1 MYEYSG
7 RALVFGASGGIGQ
20 AFSRFLE
27 NKLGSENVVKISRS
41 FDGFEISDEEKIFKL
56 SESIAGSFNLII
68 NATGVLQTTEEGPE
82 KTINVV
88 KQKSMI
94 DMMTINAIGPA
105 LLLKN
110 FSKKLDKTKFSVFV
124 NLSARVGSITD
135 NRLGGWISYRSSK
148 AALNQIIKTS
158 SIEINRRNKNAIC
171 VGLHPG
177 TVKTSFTEKFQNT
190 TETISPEESVEM
202 MMKVVENLSVD
213 DNGYCFAYD
222 GKASPACTLHSN
234 FQF

>member
-1 MYEYSG
+1 MYEYNG
-7 RALVFGASGGIGQ
+7 RALIFGASGGIGL
-20 AFSRFLE
+20 AFSKFLE
-27 NKLGSENVVKISRS
+27 NKLGIENVIKLSRS
-41 FDGFEISDEEKIFKL
+41 FDGFEISDEEKILKF
-56 SESIAGSFNLII
+56 SESIEGSFSLII
-68 NATGVLQTTEEGPE
+68 NAIGVLQTTEIGPE
-82 KTINVV
+82 KTINAI

-148 AALNQIIKTS
+148 AALNQIIITS

-171 VGLHPG
+171 VGMHPG
-177 TVKTSFTEKFQNT
+177 TVKTRFTEKFQNT

-202 MMKVVENLSVD
+202 MMKVIESLSVD
-213 DNGYCFAYD
+213 DNGFCFAYD
-222 GKASPACTLHSN
+222 GKIIPA
-234 FQF
+234 

>member
-27 NKLGSENVVKISRS
+27 DKLGSENVVNVSRS
-41 FDGFEISDEEKIFKL
+41 FDGFEISDEEKILKF
-56 SESIAGSFNLII
+56 SESIEGSFNLII

-177 TVKTSFTEKFQNT
+177 TVKTKFTEKFQNT
-190 TETISPEESVEM
+190 TETISPKESVEM

-222 GKASPACTLHSN
+222 GKVIPA
-234 FQF
+234 

>member
-1 MYEYSG
+1 MYDYSG

-27 NKLGSENVVKISRS
+27 DKLGSENVVNVSRS
-41 FDGFEISDEEKIFKL
+41 FDGFEISDEEKILKF
-56 SESIAGSFNLII
+56 SESIEGTFNLIV

-190 TETISPEESVEM
+190 TETISPDESVKM
-202 MMKVVENLSVD
+202 MMNVVENLSVD

-222 GKASPACTLHSN
+222 GKVIPA
-234 FQF
+234 

>member
-41 FDGFEISDEEKIFKL
+41 FDGFDISDEEKILKF
-56 SESIAGSFNLII
+56 SESIEGSFNLII

-82 KTINVV
+82 KTINVI

-94 DMMTINAIGPA
+94 DMMTLNAIGPA

-222 GKASPACTLHSN
+222 GKVIPA
-234 FQF
+234 

>member
-27 NKLGSENVVKISRS
+27 DKLGSENVVKVSRS
-41 FDGFEISDEEKIFKL
+41 FDGFDISDEEKILKF
-56 SESIAGSFNLII
+56 SESIEGSFNLII
-68 NATGVLQTTEEGPE
+68 NAIGVLQATEEGPE

-135 NRLGGWISYRSSK
+135 NRLGGWISYRASK

-177 TVKTSFTEKFQNT
+177 TVKTRFTEKFQNT

-202 MMKVVENLSVD
+202 MMKVVENLSVN

-222 GKASPACTLHSN
+222 GKVIPA
-234 FQF
+234 

>member
-27 NKLGSENVVKISRS
+27 DKLGSENVVNVSRS
-41 FDGFEISDEEKIFKL
+41 FDGFEISDEEKILKF
-56 SESIAGSFNLII
+56 SESIEGTFNLII

-88 KQKSMI
+88 KQKLMI

-124 NLSARVGSITD
+124 NLSARVGSIAD

-190 TETISPEESVEM
+190 TETISPDESVKM
-202 MMKVVENLSVD
+202 MMNVVENLSVD

-222 GKASPACTLHSN
+222 GKVLPA
-234 FQF
+234 

>member
-41 FDGFEISDEEKIFKL
+41 FDGFEISDEEKILKF
-56 SESIAGSFNLII
+56 SESIEGSFNLII

-88 KQKSMI
+88 KQKLMI

-177 TVKTSFTEKFQNT
+177 TVKTRFTEKFQNT
-190 TETISPEESVEM
+190 TETISPDESVKM

-222 GKASPACTLHSN
+222 GKVIPA
-234 FQF
+234 

>member
-7 RALVFGASGGIGQ
+7 RALIFGASGGIGL
-20 AFSRFLE
+20 AFSKFLE
-27 NKLGSENVVKISRS
+27 NKLGVENVVKVSRS
-41 FDGFEISDEEKIFKL
+41 FDGFEISDEESVFNFSEKI
-56 SESIAGSFNLII
+56 EGPFNLII

-82 KTINVV
+82 KTINAV
-88 KQKSMI
+88 KKKSMSDI
-94 DMMTINAIGPA
+94 MVINAIGPA
-105 LLLKN
+105 LLLKH
-110 FSKKLDKTKFSVFV
+110 FCKKLDKTKFSVFV

-177 TVKTSFTEKFQNT
+177 TVKTSFTEKFQNSNK
-190 TETISPEESVEM
+190 TISPEESVKM
-202 MMKVVENLSVD
+202 MMKVIERLSIN

-222 GKASPACTLHSN
+222 GKVIPA
-234 FQF
+234 

>member
-1 MYEYSG
+1 MYEYNG
-7 RALVFGASGGIGQ
+7 RALIFGASGGIGL
-20 AFSRFLE
+20 AFSKFLE
-27 NKLGSENVVKISRS
+27 NKLGIENVIKLSRS
-41 FDGFEISDEEKIFKL
+41 FDGFEISDEEKILKF
-56 SESIAGSFNLII
+56 SESIEGSFSLII
-68 NATGVLQTTEEGPE
+68 NAIGVLQTTEIGPE
-82 KTINVV
+82 KTINAV
-88 KQKSMI
+88 KQKSII
-94 DMMTINAIGPA
+94 DMMTINAVGPA

-177 TVKTSFTEKFQNT
+177 TVKTRFTEKFQNT

-202 MMKVVENLSVD
+202 MMKVIESLSVD

-222 GKASPACTLHSN
+222 GKVIPS
-234 FQF
+234 

>member
-27 NKLGSENVVKISRS
+27 NKLGSENVVNVSRS
-41 FDGFEISDEEKIFKL
+41 FDGFEISDEEKILKF
-56 SESIAGSFNLII
+56 SESIEGSFNLII

-190 TETISPEESVEM
+190 TETISPEVSVEM

-222 GKASPACTLHSN
+222 GKVIPA
-234 FQF
+234 

>member
-27 NKLGSENVVKISRS
+27 SKLGSENVVKISRS
-41 FDGFEISDEEKIFKL
+41 FDGFEISDEEKIFIL
-56 SESIAGSFNLII
+56 SESIEGSFNLII

-88 KQKSMI
+88 KQKLMI

-190 TETISPEESVEM
+190 TETISPDESVKM
-202 MMKVVENLSVD
+202 MMNVVENLSVD

-222 GKASPACTLHSN
+222 GKVIPA
-234 FQF
+234 

>member
-56 SESIAGSFNLII
+56 SESIEGSFNLII
-68 NATGVLQTTEEGPE
+68 TATGVLQTTEEGPE

-177 TVKTSFTEKFQNT
+177 TVKTRFTEKFQNT
-190 TETISPEESVEM
+190 TETISPDESVKM
-202 MMKVVENLSVD
+202 MMNVVEKLSVD
-213 DNGYCFAYD
+213 DNGSCFAYD
-222 GKASPACTLHSN
+222 GKVIPA
-234 FQF
+234 

>member
-41 FDGFEISDEEKIFKL
+41 IDGFEISDEEKILKF
-56 SESIAGSFNLII
+56 SESIEGSFNLII

-177 TVKTSFTEKFQNT
+177 TVKTRFTEKFQNT
-190 TETISPEESVEM
+190 TETISPDESVEM

-222 GKASPACTLHSN
+222 GKVIPA
-234 FQF
+234 

>member
-27 NKLGSENVVKISRS
+27 NKLGSENVLNVSRS
-41 FDGFEISDEEKIFKL
+41 FDGFEISDEEKILKF
-56 SESIAGSFNLII
+56 SESIEGSFNLII

-177 TVKTSFTEKFQNT
+177 TVKTRFTEKFQNT
-190 TETISPEESVEM
+190 TETISPDESVKM

-222 GKASPACTLHSN
+222 GKVIPA
-234 FQF
+234 

>member
-20 AFSRFLE
+20 AFSRFLK

-56 SESIAGSFNLII
+56 SESIEGSFNLII

-177 TVKTSFTEKFQNT
+177 TVKTRFTEKFQNT
-190 TETISPEESVEM
+190 TETISPDKSVKM
-202 MMKVVENLSVD
+202 MMNVVENLSVD

-222 GKASPACTLHSN
+222 GKVIPA
-234 FQF
+234 

>member
-27 NKLGSENVVKISRS
+27 DKLGSENVVNVSRS

-56 SESIAGSFNLII
+56 SESIEGSFNLII

-177 TVKTSFTEKFQNT
+177 TVKTRFTEKFQNT
-190 TETISPEESVEM
+190 TETISPDESVEM

-222 GKASPACTLHSN
+222 GKVIPA
-234 FQF
+234 

>member
-27 NKLGSENVVKISRS
+27 SKLGSENVVKISRS
-41 FDGFEISDEEKIFKL
+41 FDGFEISDEEKIYKL
-56 SESIAGSFNLII
+56 SESIEGSFNLII

-190 TETISPEESVEM
+190 TETISPDESVKM
-202 MMKVVENLSVD
+202 MMNVVENLSVD

-222 GKASPACTLHSN
+222 GKVIPA
-234 FQF
+234 

>member
-27 NKLGSENVVKISRS
+27 SKLGSENVVKISRS

-56 SESIAGSFNLII
+56 SESIEGSFNLII

-88 KQKSMI
+88 KQKLMI

-105 LLLKN
+105 LLIKN

-177 TVKTSFTEKFQNT
+177 TVKTRFTEKFQNT
-190 TETISPEESVEM
+190 TETISPDESVEM

-222 GKASPACTLHSN
+222 GKVIPA
-234 FQF
+234 

>member
-27 NKLGSENVVKISRS
+27 DKLGSENVVKVSRS
-41 FDGFEISDEEKIFKL
+41 FDGFDISDEEKILKF
-56 SESIAGSFNLII
+56 SESIEGSFNLII
-68 NATGVLQTTEEGPE
+68 NAIGVLQTTEEGPE

-105 LLLKN
+105 LILKN

-177 TVKTSFTEKFQNT
+177 TVKTRFTEKFQNT

-202 MMKVVENLSVD
+202 MMKVVENLSVN

-222 GKASPACTLHSN
+222 GKVIPA
-234 FQF
+234 

>member
-1 MYEYSG
+1 MYEYNG
-7 RALVFGASGGIGQ
+7 RALIFGASGGIGL
-20 AFSRFLE
+20 AFSKFLE
-27 NKLGSENVVKISRS
+27 NKLGIENVIKLSRS
-41 FDGFEISDEEKIFKL
+41 FNGFEISDEEKILKF
-56 SESIAGSFNLII
+56 SESIEGSFNLII
-68 NATGVLQTTEEGPE
+68 NAIGVLQTTEIGPE
-82 KTINVV
+82 KTINAV

-177 TVKTSFTEKFQNT
+177 TVKTRFTEKFQNNT
-190 TETISPEESVEM
+190 KTISPEESVEM
-202 MMKVVENLSVD
+202 MMKVIESLSVD

-222 GKASPACTLHSN
+222 GKVIPS
-234 FQF
+234 

>member
-27 NKLGSENVVKISRS
+27 DKLGSENVVKVSRS
-41 FDGFEISDEEKIFKL
+41 FDGFDISDEEKILKF
-56 SESIAGSFNLII
+56 SESIEGFFNLII
-68 NATGVLQTTEEGPE
+68 NAIGVLQTTEEGPE

-135 NRLGGWISYRSSK
+135 NRLGGWISYRASK

-177 TVKTSFTEKFQNT
+177 TVKTRFTEKFQNT

-202 MMKVVENLSVD
+202 MMKVVENLSVN

-222 GKASPACTLHSN
+222 GKVIPA
-234 FQF
+234 

>member
-27 NKLGSENVVKISRS
+27 DKLGSENVVKVSRS
-41 FDGFEISDEEKIFKL
+41 FDGFDISDEEKILKF
-56 SESIAGSFNLII
+56 SESIEGSFNLII
-68 NATGVLQTTEEGPE
+68 NAIGVLQTTEEGPE

-135 NRLGGWISYRSSK
+135 NRLGGWVSYRSSK

-177 TVKTSFTEKFQNT
+177 TVKTRFTEKFQNT

-202 MMKVVENLSVD
+202 MMKVVENFSVN

-222 GKASPACTLHSN
+222 GKVIPA
-234 FQF
+234 

>member
-41 FDGFEISDEEKIFKL
+41 IDGFEISDEEKILKF
-56 SESIAGSFNLII
+56 SQSIEGSFNLII

-105 LLLKN
+105 LLMKN

-177 TVKTSFTEKFQNT
+177 TVKTRFTEKFQNT
-190 TETISPEESVEM
+190 TETISPDESVKM

-222 GKASPACTLHSN
+222 GKVIPA
-234 FQF
+234 

>member
-27 NKLGSENVVKISRS
+27 DKLGSENVVNVSRS
-41 FDGFEISDEEKIFKL
+41 FDGFEISDEEKILKF
-56 SESIAGSFNLII
+56 SESIEGPFSLII

-177 TVKTSFTEKFQNT
+177 TVKTRFTAKFQNT
-190 TETISPEESVEM
+190 TETISPDESVEM

-222 GKASPACTLHSN
+222 GKVIPA
-234 FQF
+234 

>member
-27 NKLGSENVVKISRS
+27 SKLGSENVVKISRS

-56 SESIAGSFNLII
+56 SESIEGSFNLII

-148 AALNQIIKTS
+148 AAINQIIKTS

-177 TVKTSFTEKFQNT
+177 TVKTRFTEKFQNS
-190 TETISPEESVEM
+190 TETISPDESVKM

-213 DNGYCFAYD
+213 DNGYCFVYD
-222 GKASPACTLHSN
+222 GKVIPA
-234 FQF
+234 

>member
-27 NKLGSENVVKISRS
+27 DKLGSENVVNVSRS
-41 FDGFEISDEEKIFKL
+41 FDGFEISDEEKILKC
-56 SESIAGSFNLII
+56 SESIEGSFNLII

-88 KQKSMI
+88 KKKSMI

-105 LLLKN
+105 LLLKS

-190 TETISPEESVEM
+190 TETISPDESVEM

-222 GKASPACTLHSN
+222 GKVIPA
-234 FQF
+234 

>member
-27 NKLGSENVVKISRS
+27 IKLGSENVVKITRS

-56 SESIAGSFNLII
+56 SESIEGSFNLII

-110 FSKKLDKTKFSVFV
+110 FSKKLDKTKFSVFF

-177 TVKTSFTEKFQNT
+177 TVKTRFTEKFQNT
-190 TETISPEESVEM
+190 TETISPDESVKM

-213 DNGYCFAYD
+213 DNGYCFSYD
-222 GKASPACTLHSN
+222 GKAIPA
-234 FQF
+234 

>member
-27 NKLGSENVVKISRS
+27 DKLGSENVVNVSRS
-41 FDGFEISDEEKIFKL
+41 FDGFEISDEEKILKF
-56 SESIAGSFNLII
+56 SESIEGTFNLII

-88 KQKSMI
+88 KQKLMI

-177 TVKTSFTEKFQNT
+177 TVKTRFTEKFQNT
-190 TETISPEESVEM
+190 TETISPDESVKM

-222 GKASPACTLHSN
+222 GKVIPA
-234 FQF
+234 

>member
-41 FDGFEISDEEKIFKL
+41 FDGFEISDEEKILKF
-56 SESIAGSFNLII
+56 SESIEGTFNLII

-88 KQKSMI
+88 KQKLMI

-177 TVKTSFTEKFQNT
+177 TVKTKFTEKFQNT
-190 TETISPEESVEM
+190 TETISPDESVKM
-202 MMKVVENLSVD
+202 MMNVVENLSVD

-222 GKASPACTLHSN
+222 GKVIPA
-234 FQF
+234 

>member
-27 NKLGSENVVKISRS
+27 SKLGSENVVKISRS

-56 SESIAGSFNLII
+56 SESIEGSFNLII

-222 GKASPACTLHSN
+222 GKVIPA
-234 FQF
+234 

>member
-1 MYEYSG
+1 MYEYNG
-7 RALVFGASGGIGQ
+7 RALIFGASGGIGL
-20 AFSRFLE
+20 AFSKFLE
-27 NKLGSENVVKISRS
+27 NKLGIENVIKLSRS
-41 FDGFEISDEEKIFKL
+41 FNGFEISDEEKILKF
-56 SESIAGSFNLII
+56 SESIEGSFNLII
-68 NATGVLQTTEEGPE
+68 NAIGVLQTTEIGPE
-82 KTINVV
+82 KTINAV

-135 NRLGGWISYRSSK
+135 NTLGGWISYRSSK

-177 TVKTSFTEKFQNT
+177 TVKTRFTEKFQNT

-202 MMKVVENLSVD
+202 MMKVIESLSVD

-222 GKASPACTLHSN
+222 GKVIPS
-234 FQF
+234 

>member
-1 MYEYSG
+1 MYEYNG
-7 RALVFGASGGIGQ
+7 RALIFGASGGIGL
-20 AFSRFLE
+20 AFSKFLE
-27 NKLGSENVVKISRS
+27 NKLGIENVIKLSRS
-41 FDGFEISDEEKIFKL
+41 FDEFEISDEEKILKF
-56 SESIAGSFNLII
+56 SGSIEGSFNLII
-68 NATGVLQTTEEGPE
+68 NAIGVLQTTEIGPE
-82 KTINVV
+82 KTINAI

-94 DMMTINAIGPA
+94 DTMTINAIGPA

-177 TVKTSFTEKFQNT
+177 TVKTRFTEKFQNT
-190 TETISPEESVEM
+190 TETISPEDSVEM
-202 MMKVVENLSVD
+202 MMKVIESLSVD

-222 GKASPACTLHSN
+222 GKVIPS
-234 FQF
+234 

>member
-27 NKLGSENVVKISRS
+27 EKLGSENVVNVSRS
-41 FDGFEISDEEKIFKL
+41 FDGFEISDEEKILKF
-56 SESIAGSFNLII
+56 SESIEGSFNLII

-177 TVKTSFTEKFQNT
+177 TVKTRFTEKFQNT
-190 TETISPEESVEM
+190 TETISPDESVKM

-222 GKASPACTLHSN
+222 GKVIPA
-234 FQF
+234 

>member
-27 NKLGSENVVKISRS
+27 DKLGSENVVNVSRS
-41 FDGFEISDEEKIFKL
+41 FHGFEISDEEKILKF
-56 SESIAGSFNLII
+56 SESIEGSFNLII

-177 TVKTSFTEKFQNT
+177 TVKTRFTEKFQNT
-190 TETISPEESVEM
+190 TETISPDESVEM

-222 GKASPACTLHSN
+222 GKVIPA
-234 FQF
+234 

>member
-27 NKLGSENVVKISRS
+27 SKLGSENVVKISRS

-56 SESIAGSFNLII
+56 SESIEGSFNLII

-82 KTINVV
+82 KTINLV

-177 TVKTSFTEKFQNT
+177 TVKTRFTEKFQNT
-190 TETISPEESVEM
+190 TETISPDESVKM

-222 GKASPACTLHSN
+222 GKVIPA
-234 FQF
+234 

>member
-1 MYEYSG
+1 MYEYNG
-7 RALVFGASGGIGQ
+7 RALIFGASGGIGL
-20 AFSRFLE
+20 AFSKFLE
-27 NKLGSENVVKISRS
+27 NKLGIENVIKLSRS
-41 FDGFEISDEEKIFKL
+41 FNGFEISDEEKILKF
-56 SESIAGSFNLII
+56 SESIEGSFNLII
-68 NATGVLQTTEEGPE
+68 NAIGVLQTTEIGPE
-82 KTINVV
+82 KTINAV

-94 DMMTINAIGPA
+94 DMMTINSIGPA

-177 TVKTSFTEKFQNT
+177 TVKTRFTEKFQNT

-202 MMKVVENLSVD
+202 MMKVIESLSVD

-222 GKASPACTLHSN
+222 GKVIPS
-234 FQF
+234 

>member
-20 AFSRFLE
+20 AFSSFLE

-56 SESIAGSFNLII
+56 SESIEGSFNLII

-88 KQKSMI
+88 KQKLMI

-190 TETISPEESVEM
+190 TETISPDESVKM
-202 MMKVVENLSVD
+202 MMNVVENLSVD

-222 GKASPACTLHSN
+222 GR
-234 FQF
+234 

>member
-27 NKLGSENVVKISRS
+27 DKLGSENVENVSRS
-41 FDGFEISDEEKIFKL
+41 FDGFEISDEEKILKF
-56 SESIAGSFNLII
+56 SESIEGSFNLII

-177 TVKTSFTEKFQNT
+177 TVKTRFTEKFQNT
-190 TETISPEESVEM
+190 TETISPEESVEL
-202 MMKVVENLSVD
+202 MMKVIESLSVD

-222 GKASPACTLHSN
+222 GKVIPA
-234 FQF
+234 

>member
-27 NKLGSENVVKISRS
+27 SKLGSENVVKISRS

-56 SESIAGSFNLII
+56 SETIEGSFNLII
-68 NATGVLQTTEEGPE
+68 NTTGVLQTTEEGPE

-177 TVKTSFTEKFQNT
+177 TVKTRFTEKFQNT
-190 TETISPEESVEM
+190 IETISPDESVKM

-222 GKASPACTLHSN
+222 GKVIPA
-234 FQF
+234 

>member
-56 SESIAGSFNLII
+56 SESIEGSFNLII

-177 TVKTSFTEKFQNT
+177 TVKTRFTEKFQNT

-202 MMKVVENLSVD
+202 MMKVVENLSVN

-222 GKASPACTLHSN
+222 GKVIPA
-234 FQF
+234 